1 MINLSNTPEAT
12 LRVLQRRPCG
22 QISALLVQ
30 GHIIGHTVRLRWI
43 FISSLLLTGSSLAA
57 PKAHIVVLGQ
67 WRSVEAR
74 TEAGE
79 KQPLKV
85 RELMIDGKARE
96 HTAGAVH
103 EVTDRFFVV
112 RRAIR
117 LNDALPHDARN
128 PQWIWQLDA
137 WLSIDRQ
144 TGRVTALN
152 LSAFNSDTSQASW
165 YRDYA
170 AYCGASDDGAKA
182 YMVVSQLGRRKP
194 LLRKEYAGQ
203 ACAAP
208 TWERSPSRVTFT
220 AAGEKTSFVVHA
232 HSADPQPETAEE
244 EGPQQ

>member
-1 MINLSNTPEAT
+1 MRRLCIFLS
-12 LRVLQRRPCG
+12 
-22 QISALLVQ
+22 
-30 GHIIGHTVRLRWI
+30 
-43 FISSLLLTGSSLAA
+43 FLLLFGSGFAA
-57 PKAHIVVLGQ
+57 PRAHTIALGR
-67 WRSVEAR
+67 WRSVEVR
-74 TEAGE
+74 LDSGE
-79 KQPLKV
+79 KQPLKI
-85 RELMIDGKARE
+85 RELIIDGKARE
-96 HTAGAVH
+96 HTTGAVH
-103 EVTDRFFVV
+103 EVTNRFFVL

-117 LNDALPHDARN
+117 LNDALPQDARN

-152 LSAFNSDTSQASW
+152 LSAFDSNTSQASW

-170 AYCGASDDGAKA
+170 AYCGASDDASKS

-194 LLRKEYAGQ
+194 LLRKEYAGS

-220 AAGEKTSFVVHA
+220 AAGEKTTFVVHV
-232 HSADPQPETAEE
+232 HTADLQAETTEE